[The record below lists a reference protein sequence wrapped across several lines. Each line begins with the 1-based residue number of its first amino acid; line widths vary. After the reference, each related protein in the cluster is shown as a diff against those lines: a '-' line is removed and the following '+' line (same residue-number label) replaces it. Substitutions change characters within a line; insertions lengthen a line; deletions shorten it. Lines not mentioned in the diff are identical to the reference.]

1 MTNLRPYICFE
12 ARLMETL
19 NSTTE
24 KLVKATERL
33 LQKLEEERSQRS
45 KEQGEAE
52 GKIRDLE
59 AQIEKLKTELSEEKE
74 ASKNLHIS
82 NPQNQS
88 QDTAALSA
96 QNIDALVEEI
106 DACLN
111 LLKI

>member
-1 MTNLRPYICFE
+1 
-12 ARLMETL
+12 METL

-24 KLVKATERL
+24 KLVKATDRL
-33 LQKLEEERSQRS
+33 LQKFEEERAQSS
-45 KEQGEAE
+45 TNLEAKEER
-52 GKIRDLE
+52 IRDLE
-59 AQIEKLKTELSEEKE
+59 AQVEKLNAELSEEKE
-74 ASKNLHIS
+74 ESKSLHIS

-88 QDTAALSA
+88 QETAALSA

>member
-1 MTNLRPYICFE
+1 
-12 ARLMETL
+12 METL

-24 KLVKATERL
+24 KLVKATDRL
-33 LQKLEEERSQRS
+33 LQKFEEERAQSS
-45 KEQGEAE
+45 TNLEEKEGR
-52 GKIRDLE
+52 IRDLE
-59 AQIEKLKTELSEEKE
+59 AQVEKLKAELSEEKE
-74 ASKNLHIS
+74 TSKNLHIS

-88 QDTAALSA
+88 QEIAALSA

>member
-1 MTNLRPYICFE
+1 
-12 ARLMETL
+12 METL

-33 LQKLEEERSQRS
+33 LQKFEQERAERKKASGESEARI
-45 KEQGEAE
+45 KE
-52 GKIRDLE
+52 LE
-59 AQIEKLKTELSEEKE
+59 AQVQSLSEELSAQNE
-74 ASKNLHIS
+74 ASENLHIS

-88 QDTAALSA
+88 QESAALSA
-96 QNIDALVEEI
+96 ENIEALVEEI

>member
-1 MTNLRPYICFE
+1 
-12 ARLMETL
+12 METL

-24 KLVKATERL
+24 KLVKATDRL
-33 LQKLEEERSQRS
+33 LQKFEEERAQSS
-45 KEQGEAE
+45 TNLEEKEGR
-52 GKIRDLE
+52 IRDLE
-59 AQIEKLKTELSEEKE
+59 AQVENLNAELSEEKE
-74 ASKNLHIS
+74 ESKNLHIS

-88 QDTAALSA
+88 QETAALSA

>member
-1 MTNLRPYICFE
+1 
-12 ARLMETL
+12 METL

-33 LQKLEEERSQRS
+33 LQKFEQERAERKAERS
-45 KEQGEAE
+45 EAE
-52 GKIRDLE
+52 ARIKELE
-59 AQIEKLKTELSEEKE
+59 AQVERLNNELSAEKQ

-82 NPQNQS
+82 NPTNQS
-88 QDTAALSA
+88 HNTATLSA
-96 QNIDALVEEI
+96 ESIDALVEEI